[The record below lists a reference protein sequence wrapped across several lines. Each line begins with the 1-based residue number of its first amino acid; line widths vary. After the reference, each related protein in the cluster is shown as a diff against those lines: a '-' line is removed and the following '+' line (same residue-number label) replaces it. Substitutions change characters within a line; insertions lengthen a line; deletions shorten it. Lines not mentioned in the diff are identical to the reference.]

1 MRRAYESSSS
11 ETDMKL
17 WLPSVIIVMGAPIP
31 YQIRK
36 LKFENDA
43 GVEKLLCYYIF
54 LSCNDAS
61 VSLFSSVFFSKQLLN
76 IM

>member
-1 MRRAYESSSS
+1 MSRPLESSSSS

-43 GVEKLLCYYIF
+43 SIVVTKLGVAIIQQILP
-54 LSCNDAS
+54 
-61 VSLFSSVFFSKQLLN
+61 
-76 IM
+76 

>member
-43 GVEKLLCYYIF
+43 GVENYFVIIYFFPATMLL
-54 LSCNDAS
+54 
-61 VSLFSSVFFSKQLLN
+61 LFSSVFFSKQLLN